1 MTDTSKSYAEALFS
15 LALESDTLEE
25 TLAALKMLR
34 DGILDTPGAMDLLAS
49 PSIPKD
55 ERCAVLASRCGLT
68 PRETEILE
76 PSLKANSNW
85 RTWSLLSITMARLM
99 VFSSHWRRPLRAM

>member
-34 DGILDTPGAMDLLAS
+34 LNVAEGIVQYLTAL
-49 PSIPKD
+49 
-55 ERCAVLASRCGLT
+55 VLGDRGRSEQLHCSR
-68 PRETEILE
+68 RI
-76 PSLKANSNW
+76 
-85 RTWSLLSITMARLM
+85 
-99 VFSSHWRRPLRAM
+99 